1 MFTILAFSEATGSM
15 VGLINPFSK
24 FRGFFL
30 HFFSLNFLNLVQI
43 QVQITL
49 LLMKVVKSE
58 SSSVVF
64 NSLLS
69 TWTIQSMEFSRPE
82 YWSW

>member
-30 HFFSLNFLNLVQI
+30 HFFFIEFLEFGSN
-43 QVQITL
+43 
-49 LLMKVVKSE
+49 
-58 SSSVVF
+58 SSSDYF
-64 NSLLS
+64 ATHEGS
-69 TWTIQSMEFSRPE
+69 EK
-82 YWSW
+82 